1 MTYTIIDAHTLRRK
15 ASTYRVGDKVYWAAP
30 GSRGT
35 TGSYTISKVSGTEQ
49 YTLCDDNGNNINNGN
64 AVPEG
69 QLMAA

>member
-1 MTYTIIDAHTLRRK
+1 MLILCAWK

-35 TGSYTISKVSGTEQ
+35 TGPYTISKVNDTEQ
-49 YTLCDDNGNNINNGN
+49 YTLSDDNGNNVNNGN
-64 AVPEG
+64 AVPEN

>member
-1 MTYTIIDAHTLRRK
+1 MIVDAHTLRGK

-35 TGSYTISKVSGTEQ
+35 TGPYTISKVSDTEK
-49 YTLCDDNGNNINNGN
+49 YTLCDNNYNNVNNGN

-69 QLMAA
+69 QLMSA

>member
-1 MTYTIIDAHTLRRK
+1 MLTNCTWK

-35 TGSYTISKVSGTEQ
+35 TGPYTISKVSDTEQ
-49 YTLCDDNGNNINNGN
+49 YTLSDDDGNNINSGN
-64 AVPEG
+64 AVPET